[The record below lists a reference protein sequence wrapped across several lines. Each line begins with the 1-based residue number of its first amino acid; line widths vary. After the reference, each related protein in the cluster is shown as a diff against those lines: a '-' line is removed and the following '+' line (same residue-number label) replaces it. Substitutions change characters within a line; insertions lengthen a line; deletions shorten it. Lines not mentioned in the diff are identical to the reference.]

1 MLHKKSSAFCL
12 GVALFAGLFGNA
24 AHAQQPIEL
33 ISFGGG
39 ANWPVWT
46 AMDKGLFAKHGVAVK
61 QTFTPNS
68 VFQIENLVAGKFDIA
83 TTALD
88 NVVAYQE
95 GQGEVELKT
104 QPDLFAF
111 MGGYAGG
118 LRLDVSPDIKTF
130 TDIKG
135 KAIGVDAATTGFAF
149 ILYKMLAMKGVKM
162 EDYQIEKLGG
172 TPNRVKALMEGKI
185 VATMVSSP
193 SEVLPES
200 KGFKRLAD
208 TTKTFGAYQTSV
220 GAARRAWAKDN
231 KARLVGFIRAYVE
244 AIDWLYKPENKA
256 EALEIYMK
264 HLKDTPK
271 EAAEQSYKVMFSGKE
286 GFQKKAKIDLKGA
299 RTVLKL
305 RSEYAKPKKDLKDPK
320 KYIDESYYRE
330 AVKTASSKKK

>member
-1 MLHKKSSAFCL
+1 MSHKKTVAFCF
-12 GVALFAGLFGNA
+12 GMAVAGTVY
-24 AHAQQPIEL
+24 AQQPIEL

-46 AMDKGLFAKHGVAVK
+46 AMDKGLFARHGVAVK

-88 NVVAYQE
+88 NVVAYME

-118 LRLDVSPDIKTF
+118 LRLDVAPEIKSF
-130 TDIKG
+130 ADVKG
-135 KAIGVDAATTGFAF
+135 KAVGVDAATTGFAF
-149 ILYKMLAMKGVKM
+149 IMYKMLAMNGVKM
-162 EDYQIEKLGG
+162 EDYRIEKLGG

-200 KGFKRLAD
+200 KGYRRLAD
-208 TTKTFGAYQTSV
+208 TTKMFGAYQTSV
-220 GAARRAWAKDN
+220 GATRRAWAKDN
-231 KARLVGFIRAYVE
+231 KERLVGFIRAYVE
-244 AIDWLYKPENKA
+244 AIDWLYDPKNKA

-264 HLKDTPK
+264 HLKDTPR
-271 EAAEQSYKVMFSGKE
+271 EAAEQSYKVMLSGNE
-286 GFQKKAKIDLKGA
+286 GFQKKAKIDLRGA

-305 RSEYAKPKKDLKDPK
+305 RSEYAKPQKDLKDPR
-320 KYIDESYYRE
+320 KYIDETYYRE
-330 AVKTASSKKK
+330 AVKRPAKKG

>member
-1 MLHKKSSAFCL
+1 MSRMKTAGICFGMLL
-12 GVALFAGLFGNA
+12 A
-24 AHAQQPIEL
+24 ASTANAQQPIEL

-46 AMDKGLFAKHGVAVK
+46 AMDKGFFAKHGVAVK

-104 QPDLFAF
+104 KPDLFAF

-118 LRLDVSPDIKTF
+118 LRLDVSPDIKSYK
-130 TDIKG
+130 DLKG
-135 KAIGVDAATTGFAF
+135 KAVGVDAATTGFAF
-149 ILYKMLAMKGVKM
+149 ILYKMLAMNGVKM
-162 EDYQIEKLGG
+162 DEYTIERLGG

-185 VATMVSSP
+185 AATMVSSP

-200 KGFKRLAD
+200 KGFHRLGD

-220 GAARRAWAKDN
+220 GATRRSWAKQNGD
-231 KARLVGFIRAYVE
+231 RLVGFIGAYVE
-244 AIDWLYKPENKA
+244 AIDWLHRPENKA
-256 EALEIYMK
+256 EALEIYIK
-264 HLKDTPK
+264 HLANTPKDT
-271 EAAEQSYKVMFSGKE
+271 AEQAYGVMVAGKE
-286 GFQKKAKIDLKGA
+286 GFQKKAKLDLKGA

-320 KYIDESYYRE
+320 QYIDESFYRR
-330 AVKTASSKKK
+330 AVRPKKAV

>member
-1 MLHKKSSAFCL
+1 MFRNMKTGFCL
-12 GVALFAGLFGNA
+12 VVMMLVPAGAG
-24 AHAQQPIEL
+24 AQQPIEL

-46 AMDKGLFAKHGVAVK
+46 AMDKGFFAKHGVAVK

-104 QPDLFAF
+104 KPDLFAF

-118 LRLDVSPDIKTF
+118 LRLDVSPDIKSYK
-130 TDIKG
+130 DLKG
-135 KAIGVDAATTGFAF
+135 KAVGVDAATTGFAF
-149 ILYKMLAMKGVKM
+149 ILYKMLAMNGVKM
-162 EDYQIEKLGG
+162 DEYTIERLGG

-185 VATMVSSP
+185 AATMVSSP

-200 KGFKRLAD
+200 KGFHRLAD

-220 GAARRAWAKDN
+220 GATRRSWAKQNGD
-231 KARLVGFIRAYVE
+231 RLVGFIGAYVE
-244 AIDWLYKPENKA
+244 AIDWLHRPENKA
-256 EALEIYMK
+256 EALEIYIK
-264 HLKDTPK
+264 HLANTPKDT
-271 EAAEQSYKVMFSGKE
+271 AEQAYGVMVAGKE
-286 GFQKKAKIDLKGA
+286 GFQKKAKLDLKGA

-320 KYIDESYYRE
+320 QYIDESFYRR
-330 AVKTASSKKK
+330 AVRPKKAV

>member
-1 MLHKKSSAFCL
+1 MFTTAAFRFAMLFGLFSSAL
-12 GVALFAGLFGNA
+12 GAS
-24 AHAQQPIEL
+24 AQQPIEL

-39 ANWPVWT
+39 ANWPIW
-46 AMDKGLFAKHGVAVK
+46 AAQDKGLFAKHGVAIK
-61 QTFTPNS
+61 QSITPNS
-68 VFQIENLVAGKFDIA
+68 VFQIENLAGGKFDIA
-83 TTALD
+83 TTAFD

-118 LRLDVSPDIKTF
+118 LRLDVAPAIKGWG
-130 TDIKG
+130 DVKG
-135 KAIGVDAATTGFAF
+135 KAVGVDAATTGFAF
-149 ILYKMLAMKGVKM
+149 IMYKMLAMNGVKM
-162 EDYQIEKLGG
+162 EDYRIEKLGG

-200 KGFKRLAD
+200 KGFRRLAD

-220 GAARRAWAKDN
+220 GASRRAWAKEN
-231 KARLVGFIRAYVE
+231 RERLVGFIRAYTE
-244 AIDWLYKPENKA
+244 AIDWLYRPENKA
-256 EALEIYMK
+256 EALEMYMR

-271 EAAEQSYKVMFSGKE
+271 EAAERSYAVMFSGKE
-286 GFQKKAKIDLKGA
+286 GFQRKAKIDLKGA

-305 RSEYAKPKKDLKDPK
+305 RSEYAKPEKDLKEPK
-320 KYIDESYYRE
+320 KYIDDSYYRE
-330 AVKTASSKKK
+330 AMKTASAKKK

>member
-1 MLHKKSSAFCL
+1 MLHKNT
-12 GVALFAGLFGNA
+12 AGLCVGMLLIA
-24 AHAQQPIEL
+24 GTAGAQQPIEL

-61 QTFTPNS
+61 QSFTPNS
-68 VFQIENLVAGKFDIA
+68 VFQIENLVGGKFDIA

-118 LRLDVSPDIKTF
+118 LRLDVAPDVKRYA
-130 TDIKG
+130 DLKG
-135 KAIGVDAATTGFAF
+135 KAVGVDAATTGFAF
-149 ILYKMLAMKGVKM
+149 ILYKMLAMNGVKM
-162 EDYQIEKLGG
+162 EEYKVERLGG

-185 VATMVSSP
+185 AATMVSSP

-200 KGFKRLAD
+200 KGFHRLAD
-208 TTKTFGAYQTSV
+208 TTQTFGAYQTSV
-220 GAARRAWAKDN
+220 GAARRSWAKEN
-231 KARLVGFIRAYVE
+231 KERLVGFIRAYVE
-244 AIDWLYKPENKA
+244 AMDWLYRPENKA
-256 EALEIYMK
+256 EALEIYVK

-271 EAAEQSYKVMFSGKE
+271 EVAEKSYAVMFSGKE

-305 RSEYAKPKKDLKDPK
+305 RSEYAKPQKKLTDPK

-330 AVKTASSKKK
+330 AMKSASAKKK

>member
-1 MLHKKSSAFCL
+1 MFRNTKRGFCL
-12 GVALFAGLFGNA
+12 VTMMLASAGAG
-24 AHAQQPIEL
+24 AQQLIEL

-39 ANWPVWT
+39 ANWPVW
-46 AMDKGLFAKHGVAVK
+46 AAQEKGLFAKHGVAVK

-68 VFQIENLVAGKFDIA
+68 VFQIQNLVEGKFDIA
-83 TTALD
+83 TTAFD

-118 LRLDVSPDIKTF
+118 LRLDVAPGVKSYADV
-130 TDIKG
+130 KG
-135 KAIGVDAATTGFAF
+135 KPVGVDAATTGFAF
-149 ILYKMLAMKGVKM
+149 IMYKLLAMNGVKM

-200 KGFKRLAD
+200 KGFHRLGD

-220 GAARRAWAKDN
+220 GTARRSWAKQN
-231 KARLVGFIRAYVE
+231 GERLVGFIRAYTE
-244 AIDWLYKPENKA
+244 AIEWLYRPENRE
-256 EALEIYMK
+256 EALAIYMK
-264 HLKDTPK
+264 NLANTPKDT
-271 EAAEQSYKVMFSGKE
+271 AEKAYQVMFSGKE

-305 RSEYAKPKKDLKDPK
+305 RSEYAKPEKKLTDPK
-320 KYIDESYYRE
+320 KYIDESYYRK
-330 AVKTASSKKK
+330 AMKK

>member
-1 MLHKKSSAFCL
+1 MSKKKA
-12 GVALFAGLFGNA
+12 VVFAGMLLAGSVY
-24 AHAQQPIEL
+24 AQQPIEL

-88 NVVAYQE
+88 NVVAYSE

-104 QPDLFAF
+104 EPDLFAF

-118 LRLDVSPDIKTF
+118 LRLDVAPEIKSF
-130 TDIKG
+130 ADVKG
-135 KAIGVDAATTGFAF
+135 KAVGVDAATTGFAF
-149 ILYKMLAMKGVKM
+149 IMYKMLAMNGVKM

-200 KGFKRLAD
+200 KGYRRLAD

-220 GAARRAWAKDN
+220 GATRRAWAKDN
-231 KARLVGFIRAYVE
+231 KERLVGFIRAYVE
-244 AIDWLYKPENKA
+244 AIDWLYDPKNKA

-264 HLKDTPK
+264 HLKDAPK
-271 EAAEQSYKVMFSGKE
+271 QAAEQSYKVMLSGNE
-286 GFQKKAKIDLKGA
+286 GFQKKAKISLRGA

-305 RSEYAKPKKDLKDPK
+305 RSEYAKPQKDLKDPR

-330 AVKTASSKKK
+330 AVKRPAKKG

>member
-1 MLHKKSSAFCL
+1 MLHKKTAVVCL
-12 GVALFAGLFGNA
+12 GLLIAGTA
-24 AHAQQPIEL
+24 QAQQPIEL

-118 LRLDVSPDIKTF
+118 LRLDVGPDIKAYA
-130 TDIKG
+130 DLKG
-135 KAIGVDAATTGFAF
+135 KAVGVDAATTGFAF
-149 ILYKMLAMKGVKM
+149 ILYKMLAMNGVKM
-162 EDYQIEKLGG
+162 DDYQIEKLGG
-172 TPNRVKALMEGKI
+172 TPSRVKALMEGKI
-185 VATMVSSP
+185 AATMVSSP

-200 KGFKRLAD
+200 KGFHRLGD
-208 TTKTFGAYQTSV
+208 TTRTFGAYQTSV
-220 GAARRAWAKDN
+220 GATRRSWAKEN
-231 KARLVGFIRAYVE
+231 RVRLVNFIRAYTE
-244 AIDWLYKPENKA
+244 AIDWLYRPQNKA

-271 EAAEQSYKVMFSGKE
+271 ETADKAYGVMFSGKE
-286 GFQKKAKIDLKGA
+286 GFQKKAKLDLKGA

-305 RSEYAKPKKDLKDPK
+305 RSEYAKPQKDLKDPK
-320 KYIDESYYRE
+320 KYIDETYYRE
-330 AVKTASSKKK
+330 AMKSASAKKK

>member
-1 MLHKKSSAFCL
+1 MLQKKTVGFCM
-12 GVALFAGLFGNA
+12 GMALFAGA
-24 AHAQQPIEL
+24 ASAQQPIEL

-46 AMDKGLFAKHGVAVK
+46 AQDKGLFAKHGVAVK

-68 VFQIENLVAGKFDIA
+68 VFQIENLVGGKFDIA

-88 NVVAYQE
+88 NVVAYSE

-118 LRLDVSPDIKTF
+118 LRLDVSPDIKAIA
-130 TDIKG
+130 DLKG
-135 KAIGVDAATTGFAF
+135 KAVGVDAATTGFAF

-162 EDYQIEKLGG
+162 EDYTIEKLGG

-185 VATMVSSP
+185 AATMVSSP

-200 KGFKRLAD
+200 KGFHRIAD

-220 GAARRAWAKDN
+220 GATRRSWAKEN
-231 KARLVGFIRAYVE
+231 KDRLVGFIRAYVE
-244 AIDWLYKPENKA
+244 AIDWLYRPENRA

-264 HLKDTPK
+264 HLKDTPR
-271 EAAEQSYKVMFSGKE
+271 EAAEKSYAVMFSGKE
-286 GFQKKAKIDLKGA
+286 GFQKHAKLDLRGA

-305 RSEYAKPKKDLKDPK
+305 RSEYAKPRKDLKDPK
-320 KYIDESYYRE
+320 KYIDETYYRE
-330 AVKTASSKKK
+330 AVKRPAKKT

>member
-1 MLHKKSSAFCL
+1 MLRKKTVGFCL
-12 GVALFAGLFGNA
+12 GMALFAGA
-24 AHAQQPIEL
+24 ACAQQPIEL

-88 NVVAYQE
+88 NVVAYME
-95 GQGEVELKT
+95 GQGEVELKM

-118 LRLDVSPDIKTF
+118 LRLDVAPEIKSF
-130 TDIKG
+130 ADVKG
-135 KAIGVDAATTGFAF
+135 KAVGVDAATTGFAF
-149 ILYKMLAMKGVKM
+149 IMYKMLAMNGVKM
-162 EDYQIEKLGG
+162 EDYRIEKLGG

-200 KGFKRLAD
+200 KGYRRLAD
-208 TTKTFGAYQTSV
+208 TTKMFGAYQTSV
-220 GAARRAWAKDN
+220 GATRRAWAKDN
-231 KARLVGFIRAYVE
+231 KERLVGFIRAYVE
-244 AIDWLYKPENKA
+244 AIDWLYDPKNKA

-264 HLKDTPK
+264 HLKDTPR
-271 EAAEQSYKVMFSGKE
+271 EAAEQSYKVMLSGNE
-286 GFQKKAKIDLKGA
+286 GFQKKAKIDLRGA

-305 RSEYAKPKKDLKDPK
+305 RSEYAKPQKDLKDPR
-320 KYIDESYYRE
+320 KYIDETYYRE
-330 AVKTASSKKK
+330 AVKRPAKKG

>member
-1 MLHKKSSAFCL
+1 MLRNAKAGLC
-12 GVALFAGLFGNA
+12 FAIFFALFGNA
-24 AHAQQPIEL
+24 AAANAQQPIEL

-46 AMDKGLFAKHGVAVK
+46 AQDKGLFARHGVAVK

-68 VFQIENLVAGKFDIA
+68 VFQIQNLVEGKFDIA

-118 LRLDVSPDIKTF
+118 LRLDVLPDVKSYA
-130 TDIKG
+130 DLKG
-135 KAIGVDAATTGFAF
+135 KSVGVDAATTGFAF
-149 ILYKMLAMKGVKM
+149 ILYKLLAMNGVNM
-162 EDYQIEKLGG
+162 DEYRVERLGG

-185 VATMVSSP
+185 AATMVSSP

-200 KGFKRLAD
+200 KGFHRLGDA
-208 TTKTFGAYQTSV
+208 TKTFGAYQTSV
-220 GAARRAWAKDN
+220 GAARRSWAKEN
-231 KARLVGFIRAYVE
+231 GERLVGFIRAYVE
-244 AIDWLYKPENKA
+244 AIDWLYRPGNKA

-264 HLKDTPK
+264 HMANTPK
-271 EAAEQSYKVMFSGKE
+271 EVAERSYAVMFSGKE
-286 GFQKKAKIDLKGA
+286 GFQKKAKLNLKGA
-299 RTVLKL
+299 RTVLTL
-305 RSEYAKPKKDLKDPK
+305 RSEYARPQKDLKDPK
-320 KYIDESYYRE
+320 KYIDESYYRK
-330 AVKTASSKKK
+330 AMKK

>member
-1 MLHKKSSAFCL
+1 MLRRNTGLYSGMLL
-12 GVALFAGLFGNA
+12 GLLVAAGA
-24 AHAQQPIEL
+24 AQAQQPIEL

-46 AMDKGLFAKHGVAVK
+46 AQDKGLFAKHGVAVK

-83 TTALD
+83 TTAFD

-95 GQGEVELKT
+95 GQGEVELKAK
-104 QPDLFAF
+104 PDLFAF

-118 LRLDVSPDIKTF
+118 LRLDVLPDVKSYA
-130 TDIKG
+130 DLKG
-135 KAIGVDAATTGFAF
+135 RAVGVDAATTGFAF
-149 ILYKMLAMKGVKM
+149 ILYKMLAMNGVKM
-162 EDYQIEKLGG
+162 EDYKIERLGG

-185 VATMVSSP
+185 AATMVSSP

-200 KGFKRLAD
+200 KGYHRLGD

-220 GAARRAWAKDN
+220 GATRRSWAKQNGD
-231 KARLVGFIRAYVE
+231 RLVGFIGAYVE
-244 AIDWLYKPENKA
+244 AIDWLHRPENKA

-264 HLKDTPK
+264 HLANTPRDT
-271 EAAEQSYKVMFSGKE
+271 AEQAYGVMVAGKE
-286 GFQKKAKIDLKGA
+286 GFQKKAKLDLKGA

-305 RSEYAKPKKDLKDPK
+305 RSEYAKPKKNLKDPK
-320 KYIDESYYRE
+320 QYIDESFYRR
-330 AVKTASSKKK
+330 AVRQKKAA

>member
-1 MLHKKSSAFCL
+1 MSRKKTAVVCFGL
-12 GVALFAGLFGNA
+12 ALFAGA
-24 AHAQQPIEL
+24 AQAQQPIEL

-130 TDIKG
+130 ADIKG

-149 ILYKMLAMKGVKM
+149 ILYKMLAMKGVTM
-162 EDYQIEKLGG
+162 DDYRIEKLGG

-200 KGFKRLAD
+200 KGFHRLAD
-208 TTKTFGAYQTSV
+208 TTRTFGAYQTSV
-220 GAARRAWAKDN
+220 GATRRSWAKEN
-231 KARLVGFIRAYVE
+231 KERLVGFIRAYIE

-271 EAAEQSYKVMFSGKE
+271 QAAEQSYKVMFSGKE
-286 GFQKKAKIDLKGA
+286 GFQKKAKIDPKGA

-305 RSEYAKPKKDLKDPK
+305 RSEYAKPKKDLEDAK
-320 KYIDESYYRE
+320 KYIDETYYRE
-330 AVKTASSKKK
+330 ATKTASAKKK

>member
-1 MLHKKSSAFCL
+1 MLHKNT
-12 GVALFAGLFGNA
+12 AGLCFGMLLIA
-24 AHAQQPIEL
+24 GTAHAQQPIEL

-61 QTFTPNS
+61 QSFTPNS

-118 LRLDVSPDIKTF
+118 LRLDVAPDVKRYA
-130 TDIKG
+130 DLKG
-135 KAIGVDAATTGFAF
+135 KAVGVDAATTGFAF
-149 ILYKMLAMKGVKM
+149 ILYKMLAMNGVKM
-162 EDYQIEKLGG
+162 EDYKIEKLGG

-185 VATMVSSP
+185 AATMVSSP

-200 KGFKRLAD
+200 KGFRRLAD
-208 TTKTFGAYQTSV
+208 TTRTFGAYQTSV
-220 GAARRAWAKDN
+220 GATRRSWAKDN
-231 KARLVGFIRAYVE
+231 RERLVGFIRAYVE
-244 AIDWLYKPENKA
+244 AMDWLYRPENKA
-256 EALEIYMK
+256 EALEIYVK

-271 EAAEQSYKVMFSGKE
+271 EVAEKSYAVMFSGKE

-305 RSEYAKPKKDLKDPK
+305 RSEYAKPQKDLKDPK

-330 AVKTASSKKK
+330 ALKSASAKKK

>member
-1 MLHKKSSAFCL
+1 MLHRKT
-12 GVALFAGLFGNA
+12 AGLCFGMLLVAGTA
-24 AHAQQPIEL
+24 AAQQPIEL

-46 AMDKGLFAKHGVAVK
+46 AQDKGLFAKHGVAVK

-68 VFQIENLVAGKFDIA
+68 VFQIENLVGGKFDIA

-162 EDYQIEKLGG
+162 EDYAIEKLGG

-200 KGFKRLAD
+200 KGFVRLAD

-220 GAARRAWAKDN
+220 GATRRSWAKEN
-231 KARLVGFIRAYVE
+231 KERLVGFIRAYVE

-271 EAAEQSYKVMFSGKE
+271 EVAEKSYAVMFSGKE
-286 GFQKKAKIDLKGA
+286 GFQKRAKLDLRGA

-305 RSEYAKPKKDLKDPK
+305 RSEYAKPQKDLKDPK
-320 KYIDESYYRE
+320 KYIDETYYRE
-330 AVKTASSKKK
+330 AVKRPAKKT

>member
-1 MLHKKSSAFCL
+1 MFQKKTAGICL
-12 GVALFAGLFGNA
+12 GMLLVAGTVQ
-24 AHAQQPIEL
+24 AQQPIEL

-46 AMDKGLFAKHGVAVK
+46 AQEKGFFAKHGVAVK

-88 NVVAYQE
+88 NVVAYSE

-104 QPDLFAF
+104 EPDLFAF

-118 LRLDVSPDIKTF
+118 LRLDVSPDVKGF
-130 TDIKG
+130 GDLKG
-135 KAIGVDAATTGFAF
+135 KAVGVDAATTGFAF

-162 EDYQIEKLGG
+162 EEYKIERLGG

-185 VATMVSSP
+185 AATMVSSP

-200 KGFKRLAD
+200 KGYRRLAD

-231 KARLVGFIRAYVE
+231 RERLVGFIRAYVE
-244 AIDWLYKPENKA
+244 AIDWLYRPENKA
-256 EALEIYMK
+256 EAIEIYLK

-271 EAAEQSYKVMFSGKE
+271 EAAEKSYAVMFSGNE
-286 GFQKKAKIDLKGA
+286 GFQKKAKISLRGA

-305 RSEYAKPKKDLKDPK
+305 RSEYAKPQKDLKDPR
-320 KYIDESYYRE
+320 KYIDESFYRE
-330 AVKTASSKKK
+330 AMKRPAKKS

>member
-1 MLHKKSSAFCL
+1 MLQKKTVGICFGMAMFA
-12 GVALFAGLFGNA
+12 ALIGKA

-68 VFQIENLVAGKFDIA
+68 VYQIENLVAGKFDIA

-88 NVVAYQE
+88 NVVAYME

-118 LRLDVSPDIKTF
+118 LRLDVAPAIQRYADL
-130 TDIKG
+130 KG
-135 KAIGVDAATTGFAF
+135 KAVGVDAATTGFAF
-149 ILYKMLAMKGVKM
+149 ILYKMLATNGVKM
-162 EDYQIEKLGG
+162 DDYKIEKLGG
-172 TPNRVKALMEGKI
+172 TPNRVKALMEGRI
-185 VATMVSSP
+185 AATMISSP

-200 KGFKRLAD
+200 KGYRRLAD
-208 TTKTFGAYQTSV
+208 TTLTFGSYQTSV
-220 GAARRAWAKDN
+220 GTTRRSWAKDN
-231 KARLVGFIRAYVE
+231 KERLVGFIRAYVE
-244 AIDWLYKPENKA
+244 AIDWLYRPENHE
-256 EALEIYMK
+256 EALAIYMK
-264 HLKDTPK
+264 HLKDTPR
-271 EAAEQSYKVMFSGKE
+271 EVAAKSYQVMFSRTE
-286 GFQKKAKIDLKGA
+286 GFQKKAKLDLKGA
-299 RTVLKL
+299 ATVLKL

-320 KYIDESYYRE
+320 KYIDESYYHE
-330 AVKTASSKKK
+330 ALKTASAKK

>member
-1 MLHKKSSAFCL
+1 MSQKNT
-12 GVALFAGLFGNA
+12 AGLCFGMLLIA
-24 AHAQQPIEL
+24 GTASAQQPIQL

-118 LRLDVSPDIKTF
+118 LRLDVAPGIKGYA
-130 TDIKG
+130 DLKG
-135 KAIGVDAATTGFAF
+135 KAVGVDAATTGFAF
-149 ILYKMLAMKGVKM
+149 ILYKMLATNGVKM
-162 EDYQIEKLGG
+162 EDYTIEKLGG

-185 VATMVSSP
+185 AATMVSSP

-200 KGFKRLAD
+200 KGFRRLAD
-208 TTKTFGAYQTSV
+208 TTLTFGAYQTSV
-220 GAARRAWAKDN
+220 GATRRAWAKAN
-231 KARLVGFIRAYVE
+231 KERLVGFIGAYVE
-244 AIDWLYKPENKA
+244 AIDWLYRPENYE
-256 EALEIYMK
+256 EALAIYMK
-264 HLKDTPK
+264 HLKDTPR
-271 EAAEQSYKVMFSGKE
+271 EVAAKAYQVMLSRNE
-286 GFQKKAKIDLKGA
+286 GFQKKAKLDLKGA
-299 RTVLKL
+299 STVLKL

-320 KYIDESYYRE
+320 KYIDESYYQE
-330 AVKTASSKKK
+330 ALKAAPAGK

>member
-1 MLHKKSSAFCL
+1 MLQKKTVVFCFALSA
-12 GVALFAGLFGNA
+12 AAA

-68 VFQIENLVAGKFDIA
+68 VFQMENLVAGKFDIA

-88 NVVAYQE
+88 NVVAYME

-118 LRLDVSPDIKTF
+118 LRLDAAPDIKTIA
-130 TDIKG
+130 DLKG
-135 KAIGVDAATTGFAF
+135 KAVGVDAATTGFAF
-149 ILYKMLAMKGVKM
+149 ILHKMLAMKGVKM
-162 EDYQIEKLGG
+162 DDYKIEKLGG

-185 VATMVSSP
+185 AATMVSSP

-200 KGFKRLAD
+200 KGFHRIAD
-208 TTKTFGAYQTSV
+208 TTRTFGAYQTSV
-220 GAARRAWAKDN
+220 GTTRRAWAKEN
-231 KARLVGFIRAYVE
+231 KARLVGFIGAYVE
-244 AIDWLYKPENKA
+244 AIDWLYDPKHKA

-264 HLKDTPK
+264 HLKDAPK
-271 EAAEQSYKVMFSGKE
+271 QAAEQSYKIMLSGSE
-286 GFQKKAKIDLKGA
+286 GFQKKAKISLRGA

-305 RSEYAKPKKDLKDPK
+305 LSEYAKPQKDLKDPR
-320 KYIDESYYRE
+320 KYIDETYYRE
-330 AVKTASSKKK
+330 AVKRPAKKSQT

>member
-1 MLHKKSSAFCL
+1 MLQKKS
-12 GVALFAGLFGNA
+12 VALGFGMALIAGTA
-24 AHAQQPIEL
+24 CAQQPIEL

-46 AMDKGLFAKHGVAVK
+46 AMDQGLFAKHGVAVK

-88 NVVAYQE
+88 NVVAYME

-118 LRLDVSPDIKTF
+118 LRLDVAPEIRSFADV
-130 TDIKG
+130 KG
-135 KAIGVDAATTGFAF
+135 KAVGVDAATTGFAF
-149 ILYKMLAMKGVKM
+149 IMYKMLAMNGVKM
-162 EDYQIEKLGG
+162 EDYRIEKLGG

-200 KGFKRLAD
+200 KGYRRLAD
-208 TTKTFGAYQTSV
+208 TTKMFGAYQTSV
-220 GAARRAWAKDN
+220 GATRRAWAKDN
-231 KARLVGFIRAYVE
+231 RERLVGFIRAYVE
-244 AIDWLYKPENKA
+244 AIDWLYDPKNKA
-256 EALEIYMK
+256 EAVGIYMK

-271 EAAEQSYKVMFSGKE
+271 EAAEQSYKVMLSGHE
-286 GFQKKAKIDLKGA
+286 GFQKKAKIDLRGA

-305 RSEYAKPKKDLKDPK
+305 RSEYAKPQKDLKDPR
-320 KYIDESYYRE
+320 KYIDETYYRE
-330 AVKTASSKKK
+330 AVKRPAKKS

>member
-1 MLHKKSSAFCL
+1 MLLKKKAALCL
-12 GVALFAGLFGNA
+12 GILLVAGTAY
-24 AHAQQPIEL
+24 AQQPIEL

-68 VFQIENLVAGKFDIA
+68 VFQMENLVAGKFDIA

-88 NVVAYQE
+88 NVVAYSE

-104 QPDLFAF
+104 DPDLFAF

-118 LRLDVSPDIKTF
+118 LRLDVAPDIKAIA
-130 TDIKG
+130 DLKG
-135 KAIGVDAATTGFAF
+135 KAVGVDAATTGFAF
-149 ILYKMLAMKGVKM
+149 ILYKMLAMNGVKM
-162 EDYQIEKLGG
+162 DEYQIEKLGG

-185 VATMVSSP
+185 AATMVSSP

-200 KGFKRLAD
+200 KGYHRIAD

-220 GAARRAWAKDN
+220 GATRRAWAKEN
-231 KARLVGFIRAYVE
+231 KERLVGFIRAYVE
-244 AIDWLYKPENKA
+244 AIDWLYDPKNKS

-264 HLKDTPK
+264 HLKDAPK
-271 EAAEQSYKVMFSGKE
+271 EAAEQSYKIMLSGTE
-286 GFQKKAKIDLKGA
+286 GFQKKAKISMRGA

-305 RSEYAKPKKDLKDPK
+305 RSEYAKPQKDLKNPR
-320 KYIDESYYRE
+320 KYIDETYYRE
-330 AVKTASSKKK
+330 AVKRPAKKSET

>member
-1 MLHKKSSAFCL
+1 MSRMKT
-12 GVALFAGLFGNA
+12 AGLCFGMLLA
-24 AHAQQPIEL
+24 ASTANAQQPIEL

-46 AMDKGLFAKHGVAVK
+46 AMDKGFFAKHGVAVK

-104 QPDLFAF
+104 KPDLFAF

-118 LRLDVSPDIKTF
+118 LRLDVSPDIKSYQ
-130 TDIKG
+130 DLKG

-149 ILYKMLAMKGVKM
+149 ILYKMLAMNGVKM
-162 EDYQIEKLGG
+162 DEYTIERLGG

-185 VATMVSSP
+185 AATMVSSP

-200 KGFKRLAD
+200 KGYHRLGD

-220 GAARRAWAKDN
+220 GATRRSWAKQNGD
-231 KARLVGFIRAYVE
+231 RLVGFIGAYVE
-244 AIDWLYKPENKA
+244 AIDWLHRPENKA
-256 EALEIYMK
+256 EAVEIYIK
-264 HLKDTPK
+264 HLANTPRDT
-271 EAAEQSYKVMFSGKE
+271 AEQAYGVMVAGKE
-286 GFQKKAKIDLKGA
+286 GFQKKAKLDLKGA

-320 KYIDESYYRE
+320 QYIDESFYRR
-330 AVKTASSKKK
+330 AVRPKKAV